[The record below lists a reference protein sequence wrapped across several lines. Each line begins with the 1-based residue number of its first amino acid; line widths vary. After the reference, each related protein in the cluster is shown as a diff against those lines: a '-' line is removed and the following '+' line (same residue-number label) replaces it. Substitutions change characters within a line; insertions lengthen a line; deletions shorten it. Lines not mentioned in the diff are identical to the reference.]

1 MKRMRD
7 MMNTVNALTGKTGR
21 QLKAME
27 QISEWADTVQTFLTH
42 YDLYGSGDLKTLLQ
56 KSGDA
61 KFDLIGITY
70 NGRPLLETA
79 KVFKKTELPGMVEGV
94 VNEADAIRRY
104 LIDPTLQE
112 KHLTQSVLKLR
123 VEYERLMAEINH
135 IMDGE

>member
-27 QISEWADTVQTFLTH
+27 QISEWAATVQTFLTC
-42 YDLYGSGDLKTLLQ
+42 YDLYGGGDLKTLLE
-56 KSGDA
+56 KRGDA
-61 KFDLIGITY
+61 KFDLVGITY
-70 NGRPLLETA
+70 NGRPMVDTA
-79 KVFKKTELPGMVEGV
+79 KAFKKTELPELVEVV
-94 VNEADAIRRY
+94 VNEAEAVRRY

-112 KHLTQSVLKLR
+112 KHLNQAALNLR
-123 VEYERLMAEINH
+123 VDYERLQAEMNR